1 MVPPLLLDR
10 SCCSEDVAGGDTE
23 EWGGGGGGTM
33 GNTVLPAAAAAASAL
48 ATAAAT
54 AARRALKNCNSA
66 KFALLANLSSASPYS
81 LLNRALA
88 GQSGSLAGRDCK
100 RFHGKIFISDPC
112 GCRAEG
118 GGGEK
123 STIRCSEPWLGL
135 NEEIFDDLSL

>member
-66 KFALLANLSSASPYS
+66 KFALLANLQSERREGENQIKILCYTHRKAILAFS
-81 LLNRALA
+81 LVWNPFFFAVMEVVR
-88 GQSGSLAGRDCK
+88 R
-100 RFHGKIFISDPC
+100 RV
-112 GCRAEG
+112 
-118 GGGEK
+118 
-123 STIRCSEPWLGL
+123 SETTV
-135 NEEIFDDLSL
+135 LSEQDMSKTK